1 MITFLVCLAIL
12 ITGYFTYG
20 TFVSKGI
27 GYDDNNPTPA
37 VRLNDGVDYSPMPWY
52 KVFLI
57 QFLNIAGTGPIFGA
71 ISGAFFGPVAF
82 LWITFGTLFAGGVHD
97 FLSGVISM
105 KHDGTSVSEVVG
117 IYLGDKMKNVMRV
130 FSVILLILVGTVFVN
145 SPAGLLTSIT
155 GLDKQ
160 LWIAIIIVYY
170 IIATVLPVDKV
181 IGKIYPIFGG
191 ALLLMAV
198 GLCGAMFA
206 GQFDGSMQMAE
217 MTLENLHPN
226 GLSVFPFLFTT
237 IACGALSGFHATQ
250 SPMMAR
256 CVGRESE
263 GKRIFYGAMV
273 VEGIVAL
280 IWCAVTMA
288 FFGDSLSIQNAL
300 TEFGGQSGVV
310 NLISKELLGPI
321 GAMLAI
327 LGVVACPITSGDTA
341 FRSARLTIADA
352 FKVKQESLLDRFKLA
367 IPLFIVCI
375 FLTRVNFDIIWRYF
389 AWSNQ
394 TLATIFLWTGAVF
407 LLNNKKNYWIACL
420 PATFMSYVVISY
432 IMQAP
437 EGFRLPATISD
448 ITGIIGAVLMFVW
461 FMTKVKKTKEE
472 QTLEEKAE

>member
-27 GYDDNNPTPA
+27 GYNDNNPTPA

-71 ISGAFFGPVAF
+71 ISGALFGPVAF

-310 NLISKELLGPI
+310 NLISKELLGPV

>member
-1 MITFLVCLAIL
+1 MITFLSCLAIL
-12 ITGYFTYG
+12 IVGYFTYG
-20 TFVSKGI
+20 TFVAKTVGF
-27 GYDDNNPTPA
+27 DDTKETPA
-37 VRLNDGVDYSPMPWY
+37 LRLQDGVDYMPMPWH

-71 ISGAFFGPVAF
+71 IMGALFGPVAF

-117 IYLGDKMKNVMRV
+117 IYLGDTMKNIMRV
-130 FSVILLILVGTVFVN
+130 FSVVLLILVGTVFVT
-145 SPAGLLTSIT
+145 SPAGLLSNIT
-155 GLDKQ
+155 GMNNTIWVAL
-160 LWIAIIIVYY
+160 IIVYY
-170 IIATVLPVDKV
+170 IVATVLPVDKV
-181 IGKIYPIFGG
+181 IGKIYPIFGA

-198 GLCGAMFA
+198 GLCGAMFI
-206 GQFDGSMQMAE
+206 GHFNGSMEMAE
-217 MTLENLHPN
+217 MTLQNLHPN
-226 GLSVFPFLFTT
+226 GDSVFPFLFTT

-256 CVGRESE
+256 CVNRESE
-263 GKRIFYGAMV
+263 NKKIFYGAMV

-280 IWCAVTMA
+280 IWCAVTIA
-288 FFGDSLSIQNAL
+288 FFGDSLSIQAAL

-310 NLISKELLGPI
+310 NVVSKELLGPV
-321 GAMLAI
+321 GAVLAV

-352 FKVKQESLLDRFKLA
+352 FKIKQEGIKNRFILA
-367 IPLFIVCI
+367 LPLFVVCI
-375 FLTRVNFDIIWRYF
+375 ALTQIDFNIIWRYF

-407 LLNNKKNYWIACL
+407 LLINKKNPWIAAL

-432 IMQAP
+432 ILQAK
-437 EGFRLPATISD
+437 EGFRLNAAISD
-448 ITGIIGAVLMFVW
+448 VVGIIGAILLAVW
-461 FMTKVKKTKEE
+461 FIIKVKKVRSEQAKE
-472 QTLEEKAE
+472 AA

>member
-27 GYDDNNPTPA
+27 GYNDNNPTPA

-71 ISGAFFGPVAF
+71 ISGALFGPVAF

-437 EGFRLPATISD
+437 EGFKLPATISD

>member
-1 MITFLVCLAIL
+1 MITFLACLAIL

-71 ISGAFFGPVAF
+71 ISGALFGPVAF

-198 GLCGAMFA
+198 GLCGAMFV
-206 GQFDGSMQMAE
+206 GQFNGSMQMAE

-310 NLISKELLGPI
+310 NLISKELLGPV

-461 FMTKVKKTKEE
+461 FMIKVKKTKEE
-472 QTLEEKAE
+472 QTLEETAQ

>member
-71 ISGAFFGPVAF
+71 ISGALFGPVAF